1 MSYAYATSLGR
12 EYIQSYLKVWL
23 SDIVLSLVIGPRR
36 EIIDL
41 ALALHLVSAE
51 FLVGEGVLLVQR
63 IPSRV
68 VVEFVSLKC

>member
-1 MSYAYATSLGR
+1 MWG
-12 EYIQSYLKVWL
+12 IQSYLEVWL

-41 ALALHLVSAE
+41 ALALHLVCAE
-51 FLVGEGVLLVQR
+51 LLVGEGVLLVQR

-68 VVEFVSLKC
+68 VVEFVSLKG

>member
-1 MSYAYATSLGR
+1 M
-12 EYIQSYLKVWL
+12 

-51 FLVGEGVLLVQR
+51 LLVGEGVLLVQR

-68 VVEFVSLKC
+68 VVEFVSLKG